1 MSIIELRSIRL
12 VAFGQV
18 TLVVGHW
25 VAAVTAVIAVVGA
38 CSVWSLLW
46 VWVELST
53 AVMSVVADSG
63 SARTMLFKFIFPGEI
78 V

>member
-1 MSIIELRSIRL
+1 M
-12 VAFGQV
+12 
-18 TLVVGHW
+18 VGHW

-53 AVMSVVADSG
+53 AVLAVVADSG
-63 SARTMLFKFIFPGEI
+63 SARTILFKFIFSGEN